1 MMKENTKGNRANLS
15 MRSAFSFFL
24 KGNILFALNGIV
36 VAAIDS
42 IISIF
47 PPLFQQVYT
56 DNIITQKNPEWFM
69 PLIVLYITLFVLEMV
84 LWIAF
89 SVVRRNS
96 QSRLNITSS
105 TDYLWTVL
113 RLPMTRITQFSP
125 GELVARYTT
134 ISKTIKLLD
143 YSLPAVSG
151 LLFPVIGC
159 YLVMLFSW
167 KLGVLQLFSVL
178 LLLYVM
184 RSTAQLQKKMAMNL
198 EVTEARLQNVTMT
211 GMSNLETI
219 KSLGSEHCFFAQWE
233 KVYAQSMN
241 ARVTTTTNSV
251 YLNALP
257 VVALE
262 FTNAAI
268 LCLGT
273 WLILQ
278 GELTPGIILAA
289 QGLINRSVYPIN
301 RTIDSVQTFLRLTS
315 SIQRIKDVAD
325 CKSETANLS
334 IPEEEELSGGA
345 KLAGEI
351 ELRDVTFGYDRSL
364 PPILSHFSLKIK
376 AGERIALVGPSG
388 CGKSTVLSLV
398 SGLYEPWE
406 GEVLFDGK
414 PRKVID
420 RMTFVNSVSV
430 VNQDVTLFEGT
441 ISDNVKMWDDSIEDF
456 AMVMACHDAQI
467 HEEIMER
474 PGAYQGTVTE
484 RGKNFSGGQRQRI
497 EIATALTKEPTILLM
512 DEGTSALDPK
522 AEAQVMEHLYGM
534 GITLIM
540 IAHRL
545 ETIVQCDQIYVIEQG
560 RITQHGTHEQ
570 LCQMDGLYS
579 NLQKYA

>member
-167 KLGVLQLFSVL
+167 KLGVLQLLSVL

-376 AGERIALVGPSG
+376 AGERIAFVGPSG

>member
-15 MRSAFSFFL
+15 MRAAFSYFL
-24 KGNILFALNGIV
+24 KGNMLFALNGIV

-257 VVALE
+257 VVVLE

-376 AGERIALVGPSG
+376 AGERIAFVGPSG

-420 RMTFVNSVSV
+420 RMTFANSVSV
-430 VNQDVTLFEGT
+430 INQDVTLFEGT

>member
-1 MMKENTKGNRANLS
+1 M
-15 MRSAFSFFL
+15 
-24 KGNILFALNGIV
+24 
-36 VAAIDS
+36 
-42 IISIF
+42 
-47 PPLFQQVYT
+47 
-56 DNIITQKNPEWFM
+56 
-69 PLIVLYITLFVLEMV
+69 
-84 LWIAF
+84 
-89 SVVRRNS
+89 
-96 QSRLNITSS
+96 
-105 TDYLWTVL
+105 
-113 RLPMTRITQFSP
+113 
-125 GELVARYTT
+125 
-134 ISKTIKLLD
+134 
-143 YSLPAVSG
+143 
-151 LLFPVIGC
+151 
-159 YLVMLFSW
+159 
-167 KLGVLQLFSVL
+167 
-178 LLLYVM
+178 
-184 RSTAQLQKKMAMNL
+184 
-198 EVTEARLQNVTMT
+198 
-211 GMSNLETI
+211 
-219 KSLGSEHCFFAQWE
+219 
-233 KVYAQSMN
+233 
-241 ARVTTTTNSV
+241 
-251 YLNALP
+251 
-257 VVALE
+257 
-262 FTNAAI
+262 
-268 LCLGT
+268 
-273 WLILQ
+273 
-278 GELTPGIILAA
+278 
-289 QGLINRSVYPIN
+289 
-301 RTIDSVQTFLRLTS
+301 
-315 SIQRIKDVAD
+315 
-325 CKSETANLS
+325 
-334 IPEEEELSGGA
+334 
-345 KLAGEI
+345 
-351 ELRDVTFGYDRSL
+351 
-364 PPILSHFSLKIK
+364 
-376 AGERIALVGPSG
+376 GPSG